1 LQVGAR
7 FWSTSGARSV
17 ENLFPCVALRAALS
31 FNSSIV

>member
-17 ENLFPCVALRAALS
+17 EKVLPCVALLAALS